1 MVNLKC
7 YISCFSG
14 SFFSHEQ
21 GNFVFRA
28 ERDVDQPVASS
39 RLIAAFFW
47 IERRHFNAFPDQ
59 VHLKMYKPCVLFWIP
74 KASTLLNSF
83 LVEPVSS
90 RSYDSAH
97 FVRTWIG
104 AISKLKVRSP

>member
-21 GNFVFRA
+21 CNFVFRA

-39 RLIAAFFW
+39 RLMAAFLDW
-47 IERRHFNAFPDQ
+47 KVDT
-59 VHLKMYKPCVLFWIP
+59 LTLFQTRCI
-74 KASTLLNSF
+74 
-83 LVEPVSS
+83 
-90 RSYDSAH
+90 
-97 FVRTWIG
+97 
-104 AISKLKVRSP
+104 